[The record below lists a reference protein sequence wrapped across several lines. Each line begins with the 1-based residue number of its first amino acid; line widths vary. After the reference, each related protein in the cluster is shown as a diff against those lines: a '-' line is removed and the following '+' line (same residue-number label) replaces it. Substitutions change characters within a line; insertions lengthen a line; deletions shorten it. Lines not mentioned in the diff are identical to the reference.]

1 MKSIFTALILL
12 SNILWTYSS
21 SRYFVYTLTVPL
33 GDPKYVPFPLDK
45 CVNYKIST
53 SGILHMTINY
63 DYAKFT
69 CNGNN
74 NKITMTTYGSDST
87 CTSSPGT
94 IHNTY
99 NASDFNEAGDL
110 YSFNCIGED
119 NYAENH
125 IYQSDD
131 SCCGSSY
138 TISFAATNVC
148 VKNAADGTYSM
159 GICNSNTTTSYKYNT
174 SQCGTIN
181 DGIVQGTTYDYQC
194 VSIMNQWTPIYTRMD
209 KCILNG
215 TIFDESKFCHT
226 TTATPT
232 LPTISPTYKP
242 TISPTISPTNA
253 PTTTMDAKLIGN
265 ISLMNILIIG
275 AVIMILLM
283 VGIAIYCF
291 MKKKKIEKKKI
302 T

>member
-1 MKSIFTALILL
+1 
-12 SNILWTYSS
+12 
-21 SRYFVYTLTVPL
+21 
-33 GDPKYVPFPLDK
+33 
-45 CVNYKIST
+45 
-53 SGILHMTINY
+53 
-63 DYAKFT
+63 
-69 CNGNN
+69 
-74 NKITMTTYGSDST
+74 MTTYGSDST

-242 TISPTISPTNA
+242 TISPTYTPTKYPIVKPTNNPIGSKA
-253 PTTTMDAKLIGN
+253 TNVPTNNPIYIPTLNPILPPYKVPTYSP
-265 ISLMNILIIG
+265 ISISTKQPTNKPTNKPIKPPTNDDSDSY
-275 AVIMILLM
+275 VIKPFPHKSWW
-283 VGIAIYCF
+283 A
-291 MKKKKIEKKKI
+291 KIEPVSSSSSSSSSS
-302 T
+302 